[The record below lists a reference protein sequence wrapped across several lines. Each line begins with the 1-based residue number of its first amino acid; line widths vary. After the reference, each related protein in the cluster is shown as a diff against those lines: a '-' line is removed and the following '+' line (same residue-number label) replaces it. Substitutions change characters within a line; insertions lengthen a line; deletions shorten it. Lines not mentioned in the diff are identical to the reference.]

1 MYDNVT
7 WVIKLT
13 DSPYCTI
20 PEHGMHVNYLP
31 FFFDNDAIR
40 STKKNMVGL
49 PQLKQELDQVTEAN
63 VLQGSAFVTGPIS
76 TYQNF
81 CQMYCTNLFNSCSI
95 H

>member
-1 MYDNVT
+1 
-7 WVIKLT
+7 
-13 DSPYCTI
+13 
-20 PEHGMHVNYLP
+20 MHVNYLP

-76 TYQNF
+76 SGVAWEENVWTKISS
-81 CQMYCTNLFNSCSI
+81 MYS
-95 H
+95 